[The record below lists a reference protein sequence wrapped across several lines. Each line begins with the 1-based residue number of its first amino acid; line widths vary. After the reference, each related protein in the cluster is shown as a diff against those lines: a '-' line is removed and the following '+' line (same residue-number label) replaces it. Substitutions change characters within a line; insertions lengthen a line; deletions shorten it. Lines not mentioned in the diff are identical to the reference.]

1 MGYGTG
7 KTKLGGEDEVASRS
21 GEGVS
26 KAGLGGEV
34 LYVSMYEVPFH
45 ITSTS
50 QISITKQY

>member
-26 KAGLGGEV
+26 KAVWEEK
-34 LYVSMYEVPFH
+34 YVSMYEVPFH